1 MWEVLPARFNRRTLG
16 LAICGEGLQHRTFL
30 DSGPVAS
37 VRLPGS
43 KPRSCGSRGGGGADR
58 GSSAAGGQSSFLR
71 FRGTTRMQFSI
82 LSLKSNSVSCWNQHR
97 AVLRGFCGYCPCPGC
112 SRRPR
117 EGGTLRPRAAAPG
130 AGRAARPSGPHG
142 QCSPS
147 SRRVGGRARAHC
159 GPGSRS
165 RSAGETSAQ
174 APVGSARGECA
185 GASRERA
192 ASAQAPA
199 GSAHACAAPGGAGPR
214 GACALGGA
222 GWGGRQLTEAAQT
235 SGERPL
241 ASRAPARGS
250 PVHVSSRWTRRGPGQ
265 RHGHHRQH
273 AARAGEA
280 AGGSAAGSGAP
291 GEARRRAADERGG
304 GRRVEAAPAG
314 AGRGWWSPAA
324 RMVPSRA
331 RSRVGARA
339 PDGALP
345 ARLRPGGA
353 TSHIPAPRFARDG
366 VRAKRGRGGVARAG
380 RFSCPARSVGGTRT
394 AQPCRA
400 GEEAL
405 RLDPPRDRK
414 APPRPSP

>member
-1 MWEVLPARFNRRTLG
+1 MLPARFNRRTLG

-147 SRRVGGRARAHC
+147 SRRVGGRAGAHC

-165 RSAGETSAQ
+165 RSAGGTSAQ
-174 APVGSARGECA
+174 APVGSAR
-185 GASRERA
+185 R
-192 ASAQAPA
+192 
-199 GSAHACAAPGGAGPR
+199 
-214 GACALGGA
+214 
-222 GWGGRQLTEAAQT
+222 
-235 SGERPL
+235 
-241 ASRAPARGS
+241 
-250 PVHVSSRWTRRGPGQ
+250 VRR
-265 RHGHHRQH
+265 RR
-273 AARAGEA
+273 
-280 AGGSAAGSGAP
+280 SGARVR
-291 GEARRRAADERGG
+291 ARRRGG
-304 GRRVEAAPAG
+304 G
-314 AGRGWWSPAA
+314 AA
-324 RMVPSRA
+324 R
-331 RSRVGARA
+331 
-339 PDGALP
+339 
-345 ARLRPGGA
+345 RLRTG
-353 TSHIPAPRFARDG
+353 RCG
-366 VRAKRGRGGVARAG
+366 VG
-380 RFSCPARSVGGTRT
+380 
-394 AQPCRA
+394 
-400 GEEAL
+400 
-405 RLDPPRDRK
+405 
-414 APPRPSP
+414 RPSAD